1 MEDATRDNFEEL
13 VAEGVTLVDVW
24 GPDCT
29 QCKKLMPDVEKI
41 EEEKGDQLKVIKL
54 NAPKARRLL
63 MKMKLTGLPAFLMF
77 RDGEE
82 VSRHDG
88 KVTAESLRNW
98 VDETLS
104 ELTADKS

>member
-1 MEDATRDNFEEL
+1 MKDATRDNFEEL
-13 VAEGVTLVDVW
+13 VGEGVTLVDVW

-29 QCKKLMPDVEKI
+29 QCKKLMPDVEQI
-41 EEEKGDQLKVIKL
+41 EEEKGDTLKVVKL

-63 MKMKLTGLPAFLMF
+63 MKLKLTGLPAFLMYK
-77 RDGEE
+77 DGEE

-88 KVTAESLRNW
+88 KVTKDSLREW

-104 ELTADKS
+104 ELGADKS